1 MNPLTIGLISFVF
14 ILGGTLLGFYLGHR
28 LPQPHVSNDSKE
40 TVKMAWGMVATMSAL
55 VLSLLVASAKSSFDT
70 VGSENT
76 QAAAKIVMLEHTL
89 LRYGPQTDGVRRVLR
104 QSVLSTMESD
114 ADKEEV
120 TETPAALDKANG
132 LEQVEEALSQLT
144 PATDDQRALL
154 AHAKAI
160 TDELFQARV
169 LVIEQ
174 SHTFLPN
181 VLLFALIL
189 WLTLLFLGISL
200 FAPRNKTVLV
210 TLLLCCFSL
219 SFAIFLINDL
229 NHPLHGII
237 TVSKY
242 PMREALDYL
251 NHY

>member
-1 MNPLTIGLISFVF
+1 MNPLTLGLISFLF

-28 LPQPHVSNDSKE
+28 LPQAHVSSDSKE

-70 VGSENT
+70 VSNENT

-89 LRYGPQTDGVRRVLR
+89 LHYGPEAAGARQVLR
-104 QSVLSTMESD
+104 QSVLSTMASD
-114 ADKEEV
+114 TDEEEV
-120 TETPAALDKANG
+120 SETPAALDKANG
-132 LEQVEEALSQLT
+132 LEQLEEALGQLK

-154 AHAKAI
+154 SHAKAI

-181 VLLFALIL
+181 VLLFA
-189 WLTLLFLGISL
+189 
-200 FAPRNKTVLV
+200 PRNKTVVV
-210 TLLLCCFSL
+210 TLLLCCVSL

-229 NHPLHGII
+229 NHPLHGIV